1 MKDYVQINKAVY
13 DALAKEYAFRRD
25 NLSEYSESAEYLG
38 GSLLQKVSKRDCL
51 NVLEIGPG
59 AGQILKYFEDNGCRT
74 IGVELSQEMTHLCRI
89 QSPNSI
95 IINGDIADI
104 NFMPEQFDLIY
115 MGALIHLFP
124 VEDATTLL
132 KNVWKWLKYD
142 GFIFVNTTCH
152 SISQE
157 GFSKKKDYSKQI
169 LRFRRYWREE
179 DFERFIS
186 ENNFSIVEK
195 LYTYE
200 RDRRKKW
207 VARIGKKDG
216 IHNDEKS

>member
-142 GFIFVNTTCH
+142 GFIFVRL
-152 SISQE
+152 
-157 GFSKKKDYSKQI
+157 F
-169 LRFRRYWREE
+169 EE
-179 DFERFIS
+179 KRLF
-186 ENNFSIVEK
+186 
-195 LYTYE
+195 
-200 RDRRKKW
+200 
-207 VARIGKKDG
+207 
-216 IHNDEKS
+216 